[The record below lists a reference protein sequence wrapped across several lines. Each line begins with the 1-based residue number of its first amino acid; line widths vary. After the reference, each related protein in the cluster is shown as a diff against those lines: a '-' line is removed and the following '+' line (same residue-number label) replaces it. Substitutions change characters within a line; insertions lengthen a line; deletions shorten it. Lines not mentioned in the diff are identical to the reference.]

1 VYLRGWW
8 NRSVRTLISSG
19 RRGVDSEMVITVSDR
34 VLLLADVDLMDG
46 GDVGRV
52 FGNRGGRKGGW
63 RIETKMHRAFFGRAG
78 WDSEMYEGL
87 KIECEVV
94 CVLEG

>member
-1 VYLRGWW
+1 MYLRGWW

-63 RIETKMHRAFFGRAG
+63 RIETKMHRAFLVGRAG
-78 WDSEMYEGL
+78 TRKCMKD
-87 KIECEVV
+87 
-94 CVLEG
+94 